1 MSVSDEF
8 LSETIR
14 RFPVLYDKNAK
25 EHRDKLI
32 LRNAWEKVVKTCDLE
47 DIA

>member
-14 RFPVLYDKNAK
+14 RFPVLYHKNAK
-25 EHRDKLI
+25 GHRDKLI
-32 LRNAWEKVVKTCDLE
+32 VRNAWEEVVKTCGLE